1 MTKEPRGAV
10 ARHTYWQS
18 LPHGE
23 RQGVWCIQINQPGWP
38 SGGLNDVEETEE
50 HQPTVLARRT
60 PEGKQQRCGACLGCD
75 WEGPDHR
82 RLNDAI
88 EDANDHAFPDWR
100 NMPSVLPPPPY
111 GDRQRWL
118 ENVAKAYPPGWFQRG
133 GPIIT
138 MREESNGLH
147 WAMRAPGGGYDIA
160 SPHQRPKKE
169 VASTAIQDSL
179 LDQLR

>member
-1 MTKEPRGAV
+1 MSKEPRGAV
-10 ARHTYWQS
+10 ARHTLWQS
-18 LPHGE
+18 LHPGE
-23 RQGVWCIQINQPGWP
+23 TQGVWCILINQPGW
-38 SGGLNDVEETEE
+38 GRGRGDQVEETEE

-60 PEGKQQRCGACLGCD
+60 AEGRQQRRGACLGCD
-75 WEGPDHR
+75 WEGPDRR

-88 EDANDHAFPDWR
+88 EDAHDHAFPDWR
-100 NMPSVLPPPPY
+100 DMPSVLPAPPY

-147 WAMRAPGGGYDIA
+147 WAMRAPGGGYDMA
-160 SPHQRPKKE
+160 SPHQLPKKE
-169 VASTAIQDSL
+169 VTPTTVQDSL
-179 LDQLR
+179 LD

>member
-1 MTKEPRGAV
+1 MTEGPRGAV
-10 ARHTYWQS
+10 ARHAYWQG
-18 LPHGE
+18 LPHDE
-23 RQGVWCIQINQPGWP
+23 RQGVWCIQINQPGW
-38 SGGLNDVEETEE
+38 GRGRGDQVEETEE

-60 PEGKQQRCGACLGCD
+60 PEGKRQRRGACLGCD
-75 WEGPDHR
+75 WEGQDRR

-88 EDANDHAFPDWR
+88 EDAHDHSFPGWR
-100 NMPSVLPPPPY
+100 GMPSVLPSPPY

-147 WAMRAPGGGYDIA
+147 WAMRAPGGGYDMA

-169 VASTAIQDSL
+169 VVSTAVQDSL